1 MTEDTSKV
9 ITYDVWMGN
18 YPVVE
23 VNGNAITI
31 NIGHNV
37 HITLHCAT
45 PTMLVVGDKLPLF
58 TRIPLDANA
67 RLTHILS
74 GSKTTLDR

>member
-1 MTEDTSKV
+1 MESPANT

-23 VNGNAITI
+23 VSGNAITI

-45 PTMLVVGDKLPLF
+45 PTKVAVGDMLPLF

-74 GSKTTLDR
+74 GSKTPSDR

>member
-1 MTEDTSKV
+1 MTEDTSKA

-18 YPVVE
+18 YPVIDVS
-23 VNGNAITI
+23 GNAITM
-31 NIGHNV
+31 NLGSNV

-45 PTMLVVGDKLPLF
+45 PTMVKVGDKLPLF

-67 RLTHILS
+67 RLSHIFS
-74 GSKTTLDR
+74 GS